1 MGTGGRDTS
10 FYIGAS
16 QYCAHTA
23 QDPAQG
29 PAPDP
34 RTPEI
39 GLSQKQTCKIFC
51 TPLPEDRPCFL
62 PRTCYLVS
70 YMTDEDRKRFLDQ
83 HVPAITEAID
93 KAIHNLVDELG
104 EEGQDTATL
113 FADLFVSLVSVM
125 RESGQNYPQEIFDA
139 AYVDALSLHG
149 DYEPDRFLS
158 IFEEPAD
165 PRFELPA
172 LATKNE
178 QSN

>member
-1 MGTGGRDTS
+1 
-10 FYIGAS
+10 
-16 QYCAHTA
+16 
-23 QDPAQG
+23 
-29 PAPDP
+29 
-34 RTPEI
+34 
-39 GLSQKQTCKIFC
+39 
-51 TPLPEDRPCFL
+51 
-62 PRTCYLVS
+62 
-70 YMTDEDRKRFLDQ
+70 MTDEDRKRFLDQ